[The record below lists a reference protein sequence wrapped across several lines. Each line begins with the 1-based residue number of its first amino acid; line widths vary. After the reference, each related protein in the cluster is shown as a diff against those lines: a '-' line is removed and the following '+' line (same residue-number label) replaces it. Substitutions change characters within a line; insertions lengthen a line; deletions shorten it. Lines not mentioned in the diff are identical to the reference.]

1 MEYQVALSPELG
13 LAPADLVSEWNAT
26 PASRRVADA
35 RLEHAGERRF
45 DPTLAAGAMVVL
57 GNVALSLASSAL
69 YDLIKAAVARRGV
82 RRTTEVREVHRPD
95 GTRLLVVTTTE
106 E

>member
-1 MEYQVALSPELG
+1 MEYQVVLSPELG
-13 LAPADLVSEWNAT
+13 LAAADLVSEWNGT
-26 PASRRVADA
+26 PASREAADA
-35 RLEHAGERRF
+35 RLEHTGERRF
-45 DPTLAAGAMVVL
+45 DPSLAAGAVVVL

-82 RRTTEVREVHRPD
+82 RTTTEVREIHRPD
-95 GTRLLVVTTTE
+95 GTRVLVVTTTE